1 MGFETVH
8 TMTDWY
14 DGPRRGVA
22 MVDGRPHLYESCW
35 NDIDSDEETLYL
47 LTPISEELLAN
58 AIEDWEIWKR
68 WSHAHKLGNA
78 SIESHPA
85 LPSDHARHAQLA
97 ALLKKQLI
105 IDEHCKL
112 VAIAK
117 FRYNADAKPNM
128 EAEWVIVN
136 YDQSKDKRDKYR
148 WGIED
153 EDDPNNPMD
162 RSGGS
167 AAS

>member
-8 TMTDWY
+8 TITDWY

-35 NDIDSDEETLYL
+35 NDIDSNEETLYL

-68 WSHAHKLGNA
+68 WSHAHKLGKA
-78 SIESHPA
+78 SIETHPA
-85 LPSDHARHAQLA
+85 LPSDQARHAQLA

-105 IDEHCKL
+105 SDEHCKL
-112 VAIAK
+112 LAIALVK
-117 FRYNADAKPNM
+117 
-128 EAEWVIVN
+128 
-136 YDQSKDKRDKYR
+136 
-148 WGIED
+148 
-153 EDDPNNPMD
+153 
-162 RSGGS
+162 
-167 AAS
+167 